1 MSLSVLAID
10 DSRTMRN
17 LLSAALGRV
26 GYEVEVAEDGR
37 DGLERFANSDP
48 DVVITDI
55 NMPNLDGFG
64 FIEAARDLTR
74 DRVVPILVLTTESAP
89 ELRARARSAGATGWI
104 VKPFDDEK
112 LVWAIERVANTG
124 NRS

>member
-10 DSRTMRN
+10 DSKTMRS
-17 LLSAALGRV
+17 LLSTALGRV
-26 GYEVEVAEDGR
+26 GYSVELAEDGNE
-37 DGLERFANSDP
+37 GLERFANGDP

-64 FIEAARDLTR
+64 FIEAARSLPR

-112 LVWAIERVANTG
+112 LVWAIERVADTKG
-124 NRS
+124 QG